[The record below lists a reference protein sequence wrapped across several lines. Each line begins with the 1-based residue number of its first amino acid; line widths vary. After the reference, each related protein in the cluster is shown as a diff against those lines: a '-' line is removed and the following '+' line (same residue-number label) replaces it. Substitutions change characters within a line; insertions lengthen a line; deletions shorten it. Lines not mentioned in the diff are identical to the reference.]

1 MSVELNWHEGDDESG
16 VVWDR
21 TAEPL
26 PLPTPVTSPIV
37 QQPAPEPGPSR
48 LQLLLL
54 GAGIGIVLGLVVL
67 GALLLWRAN
76 QGNQLVQR
84 DVMAAA
90 ALLLEAQAA
99 GDVQRYAA
107 LLDGTDPV
115 WKARLVAGVRA
126 TDNALPAQWQVEQVR
141 LRDDLAEAQVM
152 ELNGDEVLHRVAFF
166 RLADGQWRLA
176 PPAPDA
182 FGEEQHT
189 STTHFRIHYR
199 QQDQRFL
206 PALTNLA
213 EGTYVALCGELRCP
227 AGSRLLELR
236 LIYDAQ
242 ADNPALTPGVVAVA
256 SPSLAGWQADG
267 QPVGLF
273 GQRLAGQIAMQM
285 AAQKAPR
292 ASDALLELI
301 GAWAM
306 EEAVNGR
313 SPIDDA
319 LATMDPVQRL
329 MPLER
334 AWGAVARRNSN
345 DWLARAEISSVL
357 RFAQSTWGSD
367 AVGRL
372 LENAS
377 GSFGEMTRRAFQVD
391 GPTFQ
396 RMWLAWLTQ
405 QHLPLPGTSTG

>member
-1 MSVELNWHEGDDESG
+1 MTVELNWHEGEDESG
-16 VVWDR
+16 VVWDQA
-21 TAEPL
+21 AEPL
-26 PLPTPVTSPIV
+26 PLAAPARSPIV
-37 QQPAPEPGPSR
+37 QQPAPESGPSR

-54 GAGIGIVLGLVVL
+54 GAGIGVMLGLLVL

-76 QGNQLVQR
+76 QGNQLVQQ
-84 DVMAAA
+84 DVTATAV
-90 ALLLEAQAA
+90 LLLEAQAA

-126 TDNALPAQWQVEQVR
+126 ADNSLPAQWHVEQVR
-141 LRDDLAEAQVM
+141 LRDDLAEAQVV
-152 ELNGDEVLHRVAFF
+152 ELNGDEALHRVAFF
-166 RLADGQWRLA
+166 RLVGGQWRLA
-176 PPAPDA
+176 PPPPTA
-182 FGEEQHT
+182 FGEEQQA

-242 ADNPALTPGVVAVA
+242 ADNPALAPGVVAVA

-267 QPVGLF
+267 QPASLF
-273 GQRLAGQIAMQM
+273 GQRLAAQIAMQM
-285 AAQKAPR
+285 AAQKAPP

-306 EEAVNGR
+306 EESANGR
-313 SPIDDA
+313 SPMDDA
-319 LATMDPVQRL
+319 LASMDPIQRL
-329 MPLER
+329 MSLER
-334 AWGAVARRNSN
+334 AWAAVVRRNSN
-345 DWLARAEISSVL
+345 DWLARAEIASVL

-391 GPTFQ
+391 GPAFQ
-396 RMWLAWLTQ
+396 RMWMAWLAQ